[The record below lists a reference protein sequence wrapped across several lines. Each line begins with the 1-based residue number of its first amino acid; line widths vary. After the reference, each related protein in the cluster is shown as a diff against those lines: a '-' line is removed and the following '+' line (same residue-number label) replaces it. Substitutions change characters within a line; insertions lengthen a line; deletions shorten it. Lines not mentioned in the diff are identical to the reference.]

1 MRRFEYPSPLDQ
13 AEALAASVGHAL
25 DLAIQDRGHA
35 VLAVSGGR
43 SPVPMFERLRYRP
56 VRWDAVTIT
65 LVDERA
71 VPPGHED
78 SNARL
83 VQEHLLR
90 DAAAAASFVPL
101 IADALEASEPARAVV
116 RLNGTLDAAFRQPDV
131 AVLGMG
137 EDGHTASLFADAP
150 ELGEA
155 LNGDTPCYVVTRPPS
170 APHARV
176 TLNLAAL
183 LAAERVFLAFSGA
196 AKAAVFERALQ
207 EPGPALPVGLVASRH
222 RHGFDVF
229 TA

>member
-1 MRRFEYPSPLDQ
+1 MRRFEHPSLLDQ
-13 AEALAASVGHAL
+13 AEALATSVSHAL

-101 IADALEASEPARAVV
+101 IVDAVEASEPARAVV
-116 RLNGTLDAAFRQPDV
+116 RLNAAFRQPDV

-155 LNGDTPCYVVTRPPS
+155 LNGDTPCYVVTRPAS

-183 LAAERVFLAFSGA
+183 LAAERVFLAFAGA
-196 AKAAVFERALQ
+196 AKAEVFERALQ

>member
-1 MRRFEYPSPLDQ
+1 MRRFEHPSLLDQ
-13 AEALAASVGHAL
+13 AEALAGSVSHAL

-56 VRWDAVTIT
+56 VRWDAVSIT

-116 RLNGTLDAAFRQPDV
+116 RLNGAFAQPDV

-155 LNGDTPCYVVTRPPS
+155 LNGDTPCYVVTRPAS

-176 TLNLAAL
+176 TLNLTAL
-183 LAAERVFLAFSGA
+183 LATERVFLAFAGA
-196 AKAAVFERALQ
+196 AKAEVFERALQ